1 MSYTSTMC
9 HNIIYLF
16 LLTYNVYSFLP
27 FPFLFYFKIQNFKL
41 KHVSQN
47 LNTNVEIQEP
57 QHEMHI
63 SVFIYLL
70 FGQYNSII

>member
-1 MSYTSTMC
+1 
-9 HNIIYLF
+9 
-16 LLTYNVYSFLP
+16 
-27 FPFLFYFKIQNFKL
+27 
-41 KHVSQN
+41 
-47 LNTNVEIQEP
+47 LNTNAEIQEP